1 MIDIGEA
8 ALVFLGLAFAVHF
21 ISIALAYY
29 RVTRSNSAAA
39 EMKSVSILRPVCG
52 VEPFDRATL
61 NSTFKLRHPDYE
73 IIFCSAKEYDPA
85 VKLVEG
91 LVARWPDRPAKL
103 LIGDDR
109 PTKNPKLNNLV
120 KGWSEARAP
129 WIVLADSNV
138 LMPTDYLS
146 QLAAAWRHDTGL
158 VCSPPAGS
166 HPIGCW
172 AEIEC
177 AFLNTYQARWQ
188 LAADT
193 AGFGFAQ
200 GKTMLWRRALLDEA
214 GGLEVLGY
222 EAAEDAAATK
232 IVRRSGKR
240 VRLVDRPFAQPLGL
254 RTGKQ
259 VLDRQ
264 IRWAKLR
271 RSTFARYYIPEVLTG
286 SAPALAA
293 AALSATEAGVEAP
306 VAAAAVVALWYVP
319 EAMLNRAAGWHTSLF
334 TPIAWL
340 TRDLLIPFVWMMGW
354 MGNGFTWRGNDM
366 SAVVAA
372 DLNSGAA
379 AFAASEPC
387 A

>member
-1 MIDIGEA
+1 MIDTGEA
-8 ALVFLGLAFAVHF
+8 ALAFLGLALAVH
-21 ISIALAYY
+21 IVSVALALY
-29 RVTRSNSAAA
+29 RVTKSNAAA
-39 EMKSVSILRPVCG
+39 PEMKSVSILRPVCG
-52 VEPFDRATL
+52 VEPYDRATL
-61 NSTFKLRHPDYE
+61 DSTFKLRHPDYE
-73 IIFCSAKEYDPA
+73 IIFCSAKEHDPA
-85 VKLVEG
+85 VTLVES
-91 LVARWPDRPAKL
+91 LVARRPGRPAKL

-109 PTKNPKLNNLV
+109 PTKNPKLNNLI

-138 LMPTDYLS
+138 LMPADYLS
-146 QLAAAWRHDTGL
+146 QLAAAWREDTGL

-200 GKTMLWRRALLDEA
+200 GKTMLWRRDLLDRA
-214 GGLEVLGY
+214 GGLAALGC

-293 AALSATEAGVEAP
+293 AALAAPATGVEVP
-306 VAAAAVVALWYVP
+306 VAVGAVAALWYVP
-319 EAMLNRAAGWHTSLF
+319 EAVLNRAAGWHTSLF

-366 SAVVAA
+366 SAVVGVEP
-372 DLNSGAA
+372 NSGVA
-379 AFAASEPC
+379 AFAPSENC